1 MAVFEGYLFSKL
13 HLIGSKSE
21 GVSYFL
27 QLSDYEEVYVNKN
40 AALWQPDE
48 VLHPYLNQKVSI
60 QGDVLQGALE
70 YEEIGPLGNLGI
82 RTDRQEGMEVE
93 LAAEPVIIHLSKV
106 SDAPAIPLIMTLT
119 ATWSKRSV
127 WHGFCPTS
135 QIYDFWAE
143 FNGKEIWRW
152 SADRVFMPVLTQVVM
167 TGQVPYHYSESWLI
181 SPEAISEPGTL
192 MLNGIY
198 IPTGQE
204 DSLGIQIK
212 VA

>member
-27 QLSDYEEVYVNKN
+27 QLSDYEEVYVTKK
-40 AALWQPDE
+40 AVLWQQDE

-60 QGDVLQGALE
+60 KGELVQGALQ
-70 YEEIGPLGNLGI
+70 YEEISPLGYLGI

-93 LAAEPVIIHLSKV
+93 LAAK
-106 SDAPAIPLIMTLT
+106 PAIIYLPKEGETPFLPLTMTLSAIWT
-119 ATWSKRSV
+119 KRSV
-127 WHGFCPTS
+127 WHGLCPTS

-152 SADRVFMPVLTQVVM
+152 SADRVFMPVVTQVVM
-167 TGQVPYHYSESWLI
+167 TGHVPYHYSESWLI
-181 SPEAISEPGTL
+181 PPEAISEPGTL

-204 DSLGIQIK
+204 DSLGIQVK
-212 VA
+212 SD